1 LFAARLRNLLAYYLR
16 SRKIGNDFDKLCD
29 LIVSD
34 RLKGALPYGPL
45 NYVLSLEG
53 DDWYNPDRVATLSDI
68 YVNNH
73 PVSNAARSG
82 EGKPVK
88 VSHVTA
94 NAEDGGVR
102 PFSPR
107 ESHRPNYY
115 NRGGGASP
123 CEAMLYVS
131 LS

>member
-1 LFAARLRNLLAYYLR
+1 MISTSCVTLLLA
-16 SRKIGNDFDKLCD
+16 IGLKLPC
-29 LIVSD
+29 LTVHLTMCCHW
-34 RLKGALPYGPL
+34 R
-45 NYVLSLEG
+45 ETG

-73 PVSNAARSG
+73 PVSKAARSG

-94 NAEDGGVR
+94 SAEDGGVR
-102 PFSPR
+102 PSSPK

-123 CEAMLYVS
+123 VRRCYTCHS
-131 LS
+131 RSG